1 MAEVQVENVT
11 AGYGKSSTVVD
22 QVSFHATAGEMIGI
36 VGPNGSGKSTLL
48 RVMAGLHEVS
58 SGSIRYKNK
67 LLSSFT
73 SSQRAKT
80 VAYLP
85 QFGELTAAY
94 SARQVV
100 EMGRYAYQK
109 SLWPAASNKEDERVI
124 QNAMQQVH
132 VWSKRFHS
140 FHALSGGEKQR
151 VLIARLLAQEP
162 ECLLLD
168 EPTNHLDIHYRI
180 ELLNYIRRWASE
192 QNRTVVVVMHDI
204 QAAALY
210 CDRVLMLSRGRTEA
224 FDEPAAV
231 FTEKRLAEV
240 YQADIHVSLQH
251 EIKAPAVH
259 WRPPQPEGNGAEDV
273 PLSWSETAYQTE
285 AVSRTALN
293 VYAPSLKKLVYGSV
307 LSVDKIKGA
316 VHIFTDGTGKRPAH
330 TIQCSPGMRVWRKS
344 TGSREAVF
352 GSGQSCFLWIHMAEG
367 WPAQEISSLQL
378 YIQRKAFEWM
388 HARGITGLSH
398 GELKEIMVTAPVK
411 KIEAF
416 PEEQLHWH
424 YLHIG
429 KLIESL
435 LDDYNSASG

>member
-1 MAEVQVENVT
+1 MAEVQVENIT
-11 AGYGKSSTVVD
+11 AGYGKNSTVVD
-22 QVSFHATAGEMIGI
+22 RVSFNVEAGEVIGI

-48 RVMAGLHEVS
+48 RVMAGLHEAL
-58 SGSIRYKNK
+58 SGSVRYKNRP
-67 LLSSFT
+67 LSLF
-73 SSQRAKT
+73 SSSERAKT

-85 QFGELTAAY
+85 QFDELTAAY

-109 SLWPAASNKEDERVI
+109 SLWPGANNKVDEQVI
-124 QNAMQQVH
+124 QNAMQQMH

-151 VLIARLLAQEP
+151 VLLARLLAQEP

-180 ELLNYIRRWASE
+180 ELLNYIRSWASE
-192 QNRTVVVVMHDI
+192 ESRAVVVVMHDI

-210 CDRVLMLSRGRTEA
+210 CDRVLMLSEGRVEA

-231 FTEKRLAEV
+231 FTESRLAEV
-240 YQADIHVSLQH
+240 YQADIQVSLQH

-259 WRPPQPEGNGAEDV
+259 WRPPQPEDNGPDA
-273 PLSWSETAYQTE
+273 PFSWSETAHQCK
-285 AVSRTALN
+285 AVSHAALN

-307 LSVDKIKGA
+307 LSVDKINGA
-316 VHIFTDGTGKRPAH
+316 FHIFGTGNRKEPAH
-330 TIQCSPGMRVWRKS
+330 TIQFSPGMRVWRKS
-344 TGSREAVF
+344 AGRREAVL
-352 GSGQSCFLWIHMAEG
+352 GVGRSCFLWLHLAEG
-367 WPAQEISSLQL
+367 WPAQEISALQL

-388 HARGITGLSH
+388 HDHGGAGLSH
-398 GELKEIMVTAPVK
+398 RELEEIIVTAPVK
-411 KIEAF
+411 KNEAF
-416 PEEQLHWH
+416 SEEQLHWH

-429 KLIESL
+429 ELIESL

>member
-1 MAEVQVENVT
+1 MVEVQVENVT

-22 QVSFHATAGEMIGI
+22 RVSFNIEAGEMIGI

-48 RVMAGLHEVS
+48 RVMAGLHEAS

-67 LLSSFT
+67 PLSSFT
-73 SSQRAKT
+73 SSERAKT

-85 QFGELTAAY
+85 QFDELAAAY
-94 SARQVV
+94 SAHQVV

-109 SLWPAASNKEDERVI
+109 SLWPAANNKEDDQVI
-124 QNAMQQVH
+124 QNAMQQMH

-151 VLIARLLAQEP
+151 VLLARLLAQEP

-180 ELLNYIRRWASE
+180 ELLNYIRSWTSE
-192 QNRTVVVVMHDI
+192 ENRAVVVVMHDI

-210 CDRVLMLSRGRTEA
+210 CDRVLMLSEGRVEA

-231 FTEKRLAEV
+231 FTERRLAEV
-240 YQADIHVSLQH
+240 YQADIQVSLQH

-259 WRPPQPEGNGAEDV
+259 WRPPQPEGNGPDA
-273 PLSWSETAYQTE
+273 PLSWSETAYQIE
-285 AVSRTALN
+285 AVSRAALN

-307 LSVDKIKGA
+307 LSVDKINGT
-316 VHIFTDGTGKRPAH
+316 VHIFGDDTREPPAH

-352 GSGQSCFLWIHMAEG
+352 GSGQSCFLWIHLAEG
-367 WPAQEISSLQL
+367 WPAQEISALQL
-378 YIQRKAFEWM
+378 YLQRRALEWM
-388 HARGITGLSH
+388 HDRGCTRLSLQAL
-398 GELKEIMVTAPVK
+398 EEIMVTAPVK
-411 KIEAF
+411 KNEAF
-416 PEEQLHWH
+416 SEEQLHWH

-429 KLIESL
+429 ELIESL

>member
-1 MAEVQVENVT
+1 MAVVQVENVT

-22 QVSFHATAGEMIGI
+22 QISFNVRAGEMIGI

-48 RVMAGLHEVS
+48 RVMAGLHEAA
-58 SGSIRYKNK
+58 SGSVWYKNTP
-67 LLSSFT
+67 LNSFT

-85 QFGELTAAY
+85 QFDELTAAY

-100 EMGRYAYQK
+100 EIGRYAYQHG
-109 SLWPAASNKEDERVI
+109 LWPAANNKNDEQVI
-124 QNAMQQVH
+124 QNAMQQMQ
-132 VWSKRFHS
+132 VWSKRFDS

-151 VLIARLLAQEP
+151 VLLARLLAQEP

-180 ELLNYIRRWASE
+180 ELLNYIRSWTLEEKRA
-192 QNRTVVVVMHDI
+192 VVVVMHDI

-210 CDRVLMLSRGRTEA
+210 CDRVLMLSRGRVEA
-224 FDEPAAV
+224 FDEPTAV
-231 FTEKRLAEV
+231 FTESRLTRV
-240 YQADIHVSLQH
+240 YQAGIHVSLQH

-259 WRPPQPEGNGAEDV
+259 WHPPQPEGNGAEKV
-273 PLSWSETAYQTE
+273 PLTWSETAHRLE
-285 AVSRTALN
+285 AVSHTALN

-307 LSVDKIKGA
+307 FSVDTINGT
-316 VHIFTDGTGKRPAH
+316 VHISEDGELAH
-330 TIQCSPGMRVWRKS
+330 TIQFSPDMHVRKKS

-352 GSGQSCFLWIHMAEG
+352 GSGRSCFLWLHMAEG

-378 YIQRKAFEWM
+378 YMQRKVFEWM
-388 HARGITGLSH
+388 HDRGYTGLSL
-398 GELKEIMVTAPVK
+398 GTLKEVIVTAPIK
-411 KIEAF
+411 KNEAF

-429 KLIESL
+429 ELIESV

>member
-1 MAEVQVENVT
+1 MVVVQVENVT
-11 AGYGKSSTVVD
+11 AGYGKRSKVVD
-22 QVSFHATAGEMIGI
+22 RVSFNVRAGEMIGI

-48 RVMAGLHEVS
+48 RVMAGLHEAA
-58 SGSIRYKNK
+58 SGSVRYKNIP
-67 LLSSFT
+67 LSSFT

-85 QFGELTAAY
+85 QFDELTAAY

-100 EMGRYAYQK
+100 EIGRYAYQHG
-109 SLWPAASNKEDERVI
+109 LWPAANNKEDEQVI
-124 QNAMQQVH
+124 QNAMQQMQ

-151 VLIARLLAQEP
+151 VLLARLLAQEP

-180 ELLNYIRRWASE
+180 ELLNYIRSWTLEEKRA
-192 QNRTVVVVMHDI
+192 VVVVMHDI

-210 CDRVLMLSRGRTEA
+210 CDRVLMLSQGRVEA
-224 FDEPAAV
+224 FDEPTAV
-231 FTEKRLAEV
+231 FTESRLAQV

-259 WRPPQPEGNGAEDV
+259 WRPPQPEGNGADDV
-273 PLSWSETAYQTE
+273 PLSWSETAHRME
-285 AVSRTALN
+285 AVSHTALN

-307 LSVDKIKGA
+307 FFVDTINGA
-316 VHIFTDGTGKRPAH
+316 VHISADGELTH
-330 TIQCSPGMRVWRKS
+330 TIQFSPDMHVWRKS

-352 GSGQSCFLWIHMAEG
+352 GSGQSCFLWLHMAEG

-378 YIQRKAFEWM
+378 YMQRKAFEWM
-388 HARGITGLSH
+388 HDRGYTGLSH
-398 GELKEIMVTAPVK
+398 GALEEVIVTAPVK
-411 KIEAF
+411 KNEAI

-429 KLIESL
+429 ELIESV